1 MPSGGADVA
10 QLTVRQ
16 YDLLEDAIAHGRRLS
31 VRRRGN
37 EHLVIPLRLRIVERR
52 ECIDT
57 RHPST
62 GARMTLWLDELDT
75 IEEVR

>member
-1 MPSGGADVA
+1 VQFSVK
-10 QLTVRQ
+10 Q

-37 EHLVIPLRLRIVERR
+37 EYLVIPLRLRLVDGR
-52 ECIDT
+52 ESIDT

-62 GARMTLWLDELDT
+62 GARMTLWLDELDAL
-75 IEEVR
+75 EEVR